1 MDGTFCDRQAARL
14 WRAAA
19 VASVLS
25 ALMLA
30 AFLLARRISGDASA
44 PLSAALLMPTATVLV
59 AWAWLVRLAL
69 QNSIGV
75 DRIRLFSGFKTHDAI
90 LWLWLPASVVLSFA
104 VALSF
109 PGARII
115 DWLVWLAAL
124 TAITLGPARV
134 LRRAHRAQSQRRGD
148 SNEMT
153 VQDLKRYRSE
163 DGRESV
169 RGTLAT
175 QIVPA
180 QRTATLFAAFCPP
193 FEHLPQVHAHAAGR
207 TASVK
212 VAQVLHNG
220 VQLEVRLASEAKTNQ
235 LVTVEFIATELRAA
249 S

>member
-1 MDGTFCDRQAARL
+1 
-14 WRAAA
+14 
-19 VASVLS
+19 
-25 ALMLA
+25 
-30 AFLLARRISGDASA
+30 
-44 PLSAALLMPTATVLV
+44 
-59 AWAWLVRLAL
+59 
-69 QNSIGV
+69 
-75 DRIRLFSGFKTHDAI
+75 
-90 LWLWLPASVVLSFA
+90 
-104 VALSF
+104 
-109 PGARII
+109 
-115 DWLVWLAAL
+115 
-124 TAITLGPARV
+124 
-134 LRRAHRAQSQRRGD
+134 
-148 SNEMT
+148 MT

-212 VAQVLHNG
+212 VAQILHNG

-235 LVTVEFIATELRAA
+235 VVTVEFIATELRAA